1 MTDKRRILRLEDLFT
16 VEKNNRFSCFK
27 NYFHFYLKVKFHL
40 VSTDLTRLSTGEK
53 KTKPKPHT
61 KPYFSRLPPK
71 QKNKAKQNK
80 LKKKNPHTS
89 NLRLKPPIS
98 SLKIELKNDPT
109 LDIVG
114 SLPVFFMLFPQ
125 ARSN

>member
-1 MTDKRRILRLEDLFT
+1 M
-16 VEKNNRFSCFK
+16 
-27 NYFHFYLKVKFHL
+27 
-40 VSTDLTRLSTGEK
+40 VSTDLSRLSTGEK

-61 KPYFSRLPPK
+61 KPYFSGLPPK
-71 QKNKAKQNK
+71 QKNKAKQKK
-80 LKKKNPHTS
+80 LKKKKNPHTS

-109 LDIVG
+109 LDFVG